1 MVEAGAAAPDE
12 AQDRV
17 REAKEC
23 VETAAMRLIDLLG
36 LQEVRPSRALTVE
49 FVWARRTAD
58 RVGSGKLRVQPGPG
72 P

>member
-36 LQEVRPSRALTVE
+36 LQEVRPGRALTVE
-49 FVWARRTAD
+49 LVWARRTAD
-58 RVGSGKLRVQPGPG
+58 RVG
-72 P
+72 